1 MTIIDSVSISIIS
14 LGSCISAGFW
24 TEEGFKRKIVL
35 RKIDI
40 IFECYYIVI
49 DVEKI

>member
-1 MTIIDSVSISIIS
+1 MSISIIS
-14 LGSCISAGFW
+14 LASCISAGFW

-35 RKIDI
+35 RKFDI
-40 IFECYYIVI
+40 IFECYIVI